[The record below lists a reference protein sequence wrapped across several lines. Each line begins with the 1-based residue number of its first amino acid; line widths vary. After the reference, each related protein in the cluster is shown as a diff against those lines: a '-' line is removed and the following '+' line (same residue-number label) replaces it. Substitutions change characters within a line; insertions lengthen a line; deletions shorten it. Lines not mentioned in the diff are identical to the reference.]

1 MLDDLSSFVER
12 TRLLS
17 IILALI
23 SIASVGPCFNGL
35 RLVTWVTCSNLF
47 LSLLMIQHRWE
58 FVRVLLTTARAH
70 ERMRE
75 DPLSLGL
82 RHFIE
87 HIDVVEHLGEHL
99 IDLLCL
105 PLYLLLPRRVI
116 PQLFSDDC

>member
-1 MLDDLSSFVER
+1 MLDDLFSFVER
-12 TRLLS
+12 TRLFS
-17 IILALI
+17 IVLVLI
-23 SIASVGPCFNGL
+23 SIARVGPCFYGL

-58 FVRVLLTTARAH
+58 FVRVPLATARAH

-75 DPLSLGL
+75 YPLSLGL
-82 RHFIE
+82 GHFIE
-87 HIDVVEHLGEHL
+87 HIDVVEHLGKHL

-105 PLYLLLPRRVI
+105 PLDLLLPRRVI